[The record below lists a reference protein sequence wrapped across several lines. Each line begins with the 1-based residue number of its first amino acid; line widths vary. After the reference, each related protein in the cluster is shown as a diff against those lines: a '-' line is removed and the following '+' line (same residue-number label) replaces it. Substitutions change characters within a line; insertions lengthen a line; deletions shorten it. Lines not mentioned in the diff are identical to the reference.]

1 MNINEIMR
9 RDFEEEQRLHAS
21 MTDTREEAEDGVERR
36 TAEED
41 KWLII
46 ASYAIMVA
54 AILACA
60 FVFARWVYIRLEAA
74 RAARTADV
82 VESCQPM

>member
-21 MTDTREEAEDGVERR
+21 MTDTREEAEDEERR

-41 KWLII
+41 KGLII

-54 AILACA
+54 ALLACA